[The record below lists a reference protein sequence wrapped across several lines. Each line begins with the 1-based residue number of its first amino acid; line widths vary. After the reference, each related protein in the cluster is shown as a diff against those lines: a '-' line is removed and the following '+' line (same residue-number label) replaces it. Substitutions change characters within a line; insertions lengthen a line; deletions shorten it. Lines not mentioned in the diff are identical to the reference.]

1 MGICVNLG
9 LAAAIWE
16 RPMAEDSEERLAGQL
31 VEEAIA
37 AGYVVTVDDGRQNLP
52 IKKSS
57 VKWEILEVMFKT
69 GRDNLMLFQRHDN
82 SFVGTIVLKYGAN
95 ELIAGFT
102 DNPETVRVIELAKR
116 HHEMGLSRSL

>member
-1 MGICVNLG
+1 
-9 LAAAIWE
+9 
-16 RPMAEDSEERLAGQL
+16 MAEDSEERLAGQL